1 MNILVTGA
9 GGFIGSH
16 LVELLLKKRH
26 NVIALTHYKSENYNQ
41 WLNSIKN
48 KNLKIVSGNIKDQ
61 EFCNRICK
69 KVDVIFN
76 LAAIISIPYSYISV
90 ENTFDTNVRGAMN
103 ICLAAQRNKVKK
115 VIQMSTSEV
124 YGTAEYTPI
133 DESHPK
139 KPQSPYSASKIAA
152 DALVQSFYHSF
163 DLDIVIA
170 RPFNTYGPRQSQR
183 AIIPTIISQLVSGK
197 KNIKLG
203 NINTHRDFT
212 YVEDTCHALYCL
224 MSAKQTK
231 GKVFNIGSQNVYS
244 IKQTFNIIQKI
255 LNTKSKIILDKQRLR
270 PQNSEVFLLSAN
282 FKKLKKLTKYKPK
295 YSFAK
300 GIRKTVEWYLENKN
314 TIKSSNKY
322 HI

>member
-16 LVELLLKKRH
+16 LVELLLHKRH
-26 NVIALTHYKSENYNQ
+26 KVIALTHYKSENYNS
-41 WLNSIKN
+41 WLSSINN
-48 KNLKIVSGNIKDQ
+48 KNLKIVSGNVKDQ
-61 EFCNRICK
+61 DFCNRISK
-69 KVDVIFN
+69 KVDIIFN
-76 LAAIISIPYSYISV
+76 LAAIISIPYSYISI
-90 ENTFDTNVRGAMN
+90 ENTFDTNVWGAMN
-103 ICLAAQRNKVKK
+103 ICLAAQKNKVKK

-133 DESHPK
+133 DELHPK

-163 DLDIVIA
+163 DLDVVIA

-197 KNIKLG
+197 KYIKLG

-212 YVEDTCHALYCL
+212 FVEDTCSALYCL
-224 MSAKQTK
+224 MMAKKTK
-231 GKVFNIGSQNVYS
+231 GEIFNIGSQNVYS
-244 IKQTFNIIQKI
+244 IKETLDIIQKK
-255 LNTKSKIILDKQRLR
+255 LNTSCKIILDKKRIR
-270 PQNSEVFLLSAN
+270 PENSEVFLLSADY
-282 FKKLKKLTKYKPK
+282 KKLKKLTKYKPK
-295 YSFAK
+295 YNFKK
-300 GIRKTVEWYLENKN
+300 GIEKTINWFLKNENF
-314 TIKSSNKY
+314 IKSANKY